1 MKAVHFPGG
10 NARGQPPGGPVAR
23 LRKPARGKVPRF
35 PVEAVHF
42 PGRNARGQPPG
53 YPVAPVA
60 PVARTRQGESAQIP
74 RESGSLCLILKKVDS
89 QPDKKMYYLHTES
102 QEKYF
107 EDVIRLHKSGC
118 SSRKI
123 AKLLPVEKTTVSN
136 WISIFVREKGQVM
149 RVKRTEELVNP
160 DGPRASEVPSKDEME
175 ALRRRIKE
183 LESQLLQ
190 SEIKAEA
197 YDEMIRVA
205 ESKFGIPIRK
215 KAGAKQ

>member
-1 MKAVHFPGG
+1 MRLPCMGLPKECSPLSRWKVVMVWAYRRHLPEMENEDNALQALPAGIAISAAPDGG
-10 NARGQPPGGPVAR
+10 DDSGILSPP
-23 LRKPARGKVPRF
+23 
-35 PVEAVHF
+35 
-42 PGRNARGQPPG
+42 
-53 YPVAPVA
+53 
-60 PVARTRQGESAQIP
+60 
-74 RESGSLCLILKKVDS
+74 CLILKKVDS
-89 QPDKKMYYLHTES
+89 QQDKKMYYLHTES

-160 DGPRASEVPSKDEME
+160 DGPRASEAPSKDEME

>member
-1 MKAVHFPGG
+1 
-10 NARGQPPGGPVAR
+10 
-23 LRKPARGKVPRF
+23 
-35 PVEAVHF
+35 
-42 PGRNARGQPPG
+42 
-53 YPVAPVA
+53 
-60 PVARTRQGESAQIP
+60 
-74 RESGSLCLILKKVDS
+74 
-89 QPDKKMYYLHTES
+89 MYYLHTEI

-107 EDVIRLHKSGC
+107 DEVIRLHKSGC

-123 AKLLPVEKTTVSN
+123 ASLLPVGSTTVSN
-136 WISIFVREKGQVM
+136 WISIFVREKGHVM

-160 DGPRASEVPSKDEME
+160 GSPRNVEARSNDELE
-175 ALRRRIKE
+175 SLRRRIKE